1 MRMHL
6 KVRQQILKYD
16 SKFKNVLR
24 EERVID
30 FYNKGGGAGL
40 GFDLPHQTLPFD
52 NLELNEDEQAA
63 LVAYLKTLTDT
74 KVTGH
79 KKDLSI

>member
-1 MRMHL
+1 MHNGVYL
-6 KVRQQILKYD
+6 NLEQ
-16 SKFKNVLR
+16 
-24 EERVID
+24 VID